1 MDNDLAYKLVKPD
14 KSISGFVESFWYL
27 HNRSDSDKET
37 IGLPDGLVDLFL
49 VQSPEGSFRIV
60 LIGVGTEPHER
71 GIIPAYS
78 LRFAISFKLPAVE
91 YLLQQPIADIV
102 NDGKSLPAGFWD
114 FNADDLNDFD
124 AFCRKAT
131 QKILSLLPGE
141 TDSRKQQL
149 FDLIYAS
156 KGSITVK
163 KLSEKAFWSS
173 RQINRYFNQQFGVSL
188 KTYCKILRFR
198 ASLDHIA
205 EGKLFPEE
213 NFADQTH
220 FIREIKKFSGV
231 VPKELLKNKNDRFIL
246 LSAIAAK

>member
-1 MDNDLAYKLVKPD
+1 MDNDLAYRLVKPD

-27 HNRSDSDKET
+27 HNQSDTDKET
-37 IGLPDGLVDLFL
+37 IGLPDGLIDLFL
-49 VQSPEGSFRIV
+49 VRSPAAAFRIV
-60 LIGVGTEPHER
+60 LVGVGTEPHEQ
-71 GIIPAYS
+71 GIIEAHS
-78 LRFAISFKLPAVE
+78 LRFAISCKLSAVE

-102 NDGKSLPAGFWD
+102 NSGKFLPSGFWN
-114 FNADDLNDFD
+114 FNAGDLDDFD
-124 AFCRKAT
+124 VFCQKAT
-131 QKILSLLPGE
+131 QHIRSLIPDE

-156 KGSITVK
+156 KGSVTVK
-163 KLSEKAFWSS
+163 ELSEKAFWSS

-213 NFADQTH
+213 KFADQTH

-246 LSAIAAK
+246 LSAISAK

>member
-1 MDNDLAYKLVKPD
+1 MDNDLAYRLVKPD

-27 HNRSDSDKET
+27 HNQSDKDKET
-37 IGLPDGLVDLFL
+37 IGLPDGLIDLFL
-49 VQSPEGSFRIV
+49 VRSPASAFRIV
-60 LIGVGTEPHER
+60 LVGVGTEPHEQ
-71 GIIPAYS
+71 GIIEAHS
-78 LRFAISFKLPAVE
+78 LRFAVSFKLSAVE

-102 NDGKSLPAGFWD
+102 NSGKSLPSDFWH
-114 FNADDLNDFD
+114 FNTSDLDDFD
-124 AFCRKAT
+124 AFCQKAT
-131 QKILSLLPGE
+131 QHIRSLIPAE

-156 KGSITVK
+156 KGSVTVK
-163 KLSEKAFWSS
+163 ELSEKAFWSS

-246 LSAIAAK
+246 LSAISAK

>member
-27 HNRSDSDKET
+27 HNQSDKDKET
-37 IGLPDGLVDLFL
+37 IGLPDGLIDLFL
-49 VQSPEGSFRIV
+49 VQSPAAAFHIV
-60 LIGVGTEPHER
+60 LIGAGTEPHEQ
-71 GIIPAYS
+71 GIIKAHS

-91 YLLQQPIADIV
+91 YLLQQPVADIV
-102 NDGKSLPAGFWD
+102 NSGRLLPTDFWGF
-114 FNADDLNDFD
+114 NSGDLDDFD
-124 AFCRKAT
+124 AFCQKAT
-131 QKILSLLPGE
+131 QKIRSLIPTE

-156 KGSITVK
+156 KGSVTVK
-163 KLSEKAFWSS
+163 ELSEKVFWSS
-173 RQINRYFNQQFGVSL
+173 RQINRYFNQQFGISL

-205 EGKLFPEE
+205 GGKLFPEE

-246 LSAIAAK
+246 LSAISAK